1 MDTSRKSDI
10 LSSELKKTACKHANG
25 KEIVMLR
32 VAVVGT
38 GGISNMHIQS
48 YLAFPDRCR
57 IVALVDIFPEKAQ
70 EKKERYGLT
79 DAQVYDDHLKI
90 LDRDDIDLVDVCTP
104 PYVHAE
110 ISINCLKAG
119 KNVLCEKPMAA
130 SLEECDAM
138 LRAQKESGKLL
149 SIVAQNRFRTGYM
162 NLKKVLDSGMAGD
175 IVHAQADSFW
185 WRGHS
190 YYDLWWRGTWEKE
203 GGGCT
208 LNHAVHHIDMMLW
221 MMGMPEEVQAVM
233 SNTSHDNAEVE
244 DISIAILRYASGALG
259 QITSSVVHHG
269 EEQQV
274 VLQGKKARIS
284 APWKVAASTSMSNG
298 FPERNEKLEKEIDE
312 YYQSL
317 PEQKYENHT
326 PLIDNVMHA
335 LETGGTPLVT
345 AEDGRRTLELITA
358 IYESASTRRPVA
370 LPLKPDDPFY
380 TVAGIQ
386 SHVPHFYQKTASI
399 DNFNNENITTGRDV

>member
-1 MDTSRKSDI
+1 MQN
-10 LSSELKKTACKHANG
+10 ANG

-90 LDRDDIDLVDVCTP
+90 LNRDDIDLVDVCTP

-190 YYDLWWRGTWEKE
+190 YYDLWWRGTWAKE

-244 DISIAILRYASGALG
+244 DISIAILRYANGALG

-317 PEQKYENHT
+317 PEQKYEGHT

-335 LETGGTPLVT
+335 LETDGTPLVT

-386 SHVPHFYQKTASI
+386 SHVPHFYQKSASI
-399 DNFNNENITTGRDV
+399 DNFNNENITTGRDM